1 MMQPILNPGMYKCAI
16 GYVGVYDLPLMRK
29 TDKNDG
35 ESDRIVR
42 FWDRTLGT
50 DMGALA
56 KVSPALRAKEI
67 DVPVM
72 LVHGK
77 ADKTADFN
85 QFKVM
90 SAALREAGKPAE
102 EFLANA
108 EGHGFVKPENIAEL
122 YRRMEK
128 FLDKYIG
135 PSAQT
140 AGTQ

>member
-1 MMQPILNPGMYKCAI
+1 
-16 GYVGVYDLPLMRK
+16 
-29 TDKNDG
+29 
-35 ESDRIVR
+35 
-42 FWDRTLGT
+42 
-50 DMGALA
+50 
-56 KVSPALRAKEI
+56 
-67 DVPVM
+67 
-72 LVHGK
+72 VHGK

-135 PSAQT
+135 PGAKT